1 MTCPKRSQTAAHA
14 YDTCEEH
21 YGKDMNCDGFIG
33 IDGDGDGYES
43 EHTGGNDCDDYD
55 ATVHPGAVEI
65 QGDNKD
71 NNCNGR
77 YNETI
82 SDDDGDGFANED
94 DCAPD
99 DESIYPEPM
108 KKLLKMVSIRT
119 AMVGTSNR
127 SRISRSTRAGD
138 IACVA
143 LTNGPIGVIII
154 SPVPLSGMLK
164 PCLVRLSRWL
174 SQMRNCRLCAH

>member
-99 DESIYPEPM
+99 DESIFPGAE
-108 KKLLKMVSIRT
+108 
-119 AMVGTSNR
+119 
-127 SRISRSTRAGD
+127 D
-138 IACVA
+138 VA
-143 LTNGPIGVIII
+143 EDGIDQDCDGHDAKRVTHLAFNK
-154 SPVPLSGMLK
+154 SPVIS
-164 PCLVRLSRWL
+164 LVWP
-174 SQMRNCRLCAH
+174 